1 MTDSQPPDWAP
12 EPPPEWPPPPPDGFA
27 PPSASPLAGS
37 PGRAAGS
44 ATSRPAAAS
53 TGFGDGAAQPYRDPA
68 APLDAA
74 NPGPPPPPPP
84 PPRRRGGACL
94 VIILVLAAVL
104 VLGIGGCVWSCRG
117 ALSQHYSTGVWGWTD
132 GAGPSLESGATTM
145 FGAAPEPRDTAPP
158 DASKDALAEAGLRR
172 IHAGFRAFE
181 KAEGRRF
188 DGSRDGS
195 WEVALQPYVAPW
207 PQNPWTGEPM
217 HGGRHRG
224 DVDYDQYAPGDL
236 RVYVSP

>member
-1 MTDSQPPDWAP
+1 MAATATGRVRAALSIA
-12 EPPPEWPPPPPDGFA
+12 A
-27 PPSASPLAGS
+27 RRLAG
-37 PGRAAGS
+37 PGRRQRHLPACRRVHGIRRRRGAAVPRPGCAAGRGEPRSSS
-44 ATSRPAAAS
+44 AA
-53 TGFGDGAAQPYRDPA
+53 PA
-68 APLDAA
+68 APAT
-74 NPGPPPPPPP
+74 
-84 PPRRRGGACL
+84 PRRRGGACL

-145 FGAAPEPRDTAPP
+145 FGTAPEPRDTAPP

-181 KAEGRRF
+181 RALGRRF